1 MRHRVDPSPEP
12 GRPLVPTVNP
22 PRLDILK
29 TEEAFRA
36 LEREWDEFHAAIGG
50 TVFQSFNWLWD
61 WWQTYSN
68 PREELHIVT
77 VRIDGRLAAILPLYL
92 QRIGYRLL
100 GLDRLRMIGV
110 YETYGEYSILLDQ
123 SRAAESTRA
132 IADALSAKIKGPGCD
147 LVSFFRFD
155 PDNAGMRTLG
165 AELRARG
172 LHERFVAKVIPR
184 VMMDLPD
191 GWDAYFASLSANER
205 DLIRRKSKALEK
217 NGAVIEVVSAFD
229 AAAFDDYVRLHGA
242 TWKVR
247 GSRGYFASPRFR
259 EFLRS
264 VTEDL
269 ARKGQARLY
278 FLKKD
283 GVRFAAVHAFF
294 VNGTC
299 CFYLSGL
306 DRDHPL
312 SNLSPGRVL
321 LARVI
326 RDAIEMGYAVFDF
339 QGGDEEYKFRL
350 GGTYRSFAKAIYLP
364 RDHQGAKVLLFLAF
378 QGLYQGLRWR
388 IREQVLPRL
397 RTLPGIARGRHPL
410 PRATRAEG

>member
-1 MRHRVDPSPEP
+1 MI
-12 GRPLVPTVNP
+12 RPPIATVNP
-22 PRLDILK
+22 LRLDILK
-29 TEEAFRA
+29 MEEAFRA
-36 LEREWDEFHAAIGG
+36 LEREWDEFHAAVGG
-50 TVFQSFNWLWD
+50 TVFQSFNWLWI

-68 PREELHIVT
+68 PSEELHIVT
-77 VRIDGRLAAILPLYL
+77 VRIDGRLAAILPLYH
-92 QRIGYRLL
+92 QRIGYRPI

-110 YETYGEYSILLDQ
+110 YETYGEYSILLDP
-123 SRAAESTRA
+123 SRVAESTQA
-132 IADALSAKIKGPGCD
+132 IADTLSSKLKGPGCD

-155 PDNAGMRTLG
+155 PDDAGMRALR

-172 LHERFVAKVIPR
+172 LYERFVAKVIPR
-184 VMMDLPD
+184 VMMDLPS
-191 GWDAYFASLSANER
+191 GWDEYFAKLSANER

-217 NGAVIEVVSAFD
+217 HGAEIEVVSAVD
-229 AAAFDDYVRLHGA
+229 ASAFEDYVRLHGA
-242 TWKVR
+242 TWKMR

-264 VTEDL
+264 VTDDL
-269 ARKGQARLY
+269 MSKGQARLY

-306 DRDHPL
+306 DRVHPL

-326 RDAIEMGYAVFDF
+326 RDAIEMGFSVFDF

-350 GGTYRSFAKAIYLP
+350 GGKSRSFAKAIYLP

-378 QGLYQGLRWR
+378 QTQYQNLRWR
-388 IREQVLPRL
+388 LKEQLLPRL
-397 RTLPGIARGRHPL
+397 RTLPGIARGHHPP
-410 PRATRAEG
+410 PRAPHIEG